1 MKTTPASESNE
12 LKITIGTKY
21 VKEQLNETEAAQKHD
36 KGVKPKTRKNKCD
49 LGPNF
54 VAPDSGWAWL
64 VCVAAGCSN
73 VCIEFLI

>member
-1 MKTTPASESNE
+1 MKATPATELNG

-21 VKEQLNETEAAQKHD
+21 VKQQLNDTAAAQKHE
-36 KGVKPKTRKNKCD
+36 KQVKPKPSKNKCD

-64 VCVAAGCSN
+64 VCIAAGCSN
-73 VCIEFLI
+73 VCIEI